1 MNAFERGA
9 PSGPQKHITNKS
21 DWFYNRSNLYI
32 MVEQIFS

>member
-1 MNAFERGA
+1 MNAFERGV